1 MAEEN
6 AMTVTQTHTPEGT
19 SSPRRG
25 TVPELNDAQRTEAL
39 EKARASR
46 VERKQAKADLSA
58 GRRSFEE
65 MLLAGAVDKD
75 PVLKGMRVVELL
87 KAVPGVGQARAAVIM
102 EAVGVAPNRRLAGVG
117 SRQITQLTQQVGQRS
132 TAAAATQQQ
141 EVV

>member
-1 MAEEN
+1 
-6 AMTVTQTHTPEGT
+6 MTVTQTHTPEGT

-25 TVPELNDAQRTEAL
+25 TVPELTDAQRTEAL